1 MVLLKKFIPQLQVD
15 TIYQIDLQ
23 QLKVNGIKGIITDLD
38 NTLVGA
44 REPNTNPQLV
54 EWLKL
59 VDQLGFQLV
68 IVSNNSKLRV
78 AAFSDAIQLPYI
90 SRAQKPFNKSF
101 HRGLQLMNLQANQV
115 VVIGDQ
121 LLTDV
126 LGGNRMGMYT
136 ILVTPFS
143 LEDESFFTR
152 INRRIERFICRMMK
166 KRGWITW
173 DR

>member
-1 MVLLKKFIPQLQVD
+1 MLKNFIPQLQVD
-15 TIYQIDLQ
+15 TIYQINLQ
-23 QLKVNGIKGIITDLD
+23 QLQENGIKGIITDLD

-44 REPNTNPQLV
+44 KEPNTNPQLV
-54 EWLKL
+54 EWFKL
-59 VDQLGFQLV
+59 VDSLGFQLV

-78 AAFSDAIQLPYI
+78 ATFSEAIQLPYI
-90 SRAQKPFNKSF
+90 PRARKPFNKSF
-101 HRGLQLMNLQANQV
+101 YKALQMMNLQADQT

-126 LGGNRMGMYT
+126 LGGNRMGLYT

-152 INRRIERFICRMMK
+152 INRRVERYICRVMK

>member
-1 MVLLKKFIPQLQVD
+1 LLKNFIPQLQVD
-15 TIYQIDLQ
+15 SIYQINLQ
-23 QLKVNGIKGIITDLD
+23 QLKESGIKGIITDLD

-44 REPNTNPQLV
+44 KEPNTNPQLV
-54 EWLKL
+54 EWFKL
-59 VDQLGFQLV
+59 VESLGFQLV
-68 IVSNNSKLRV
+68 IVSNNSRLRV
-78 AAFSDAIQLPYI
+78 AAFSDAVKLPYVY
-90 SRAQKPFNKSF
+90 RARKPMSKSF
-101 HRGLQLMNLQANQV
+101 QKALRIMNLQADQS

-126 LGGNRMGMYT
+126 LGGNRMGLYT

-152 INRRIERFICRMMK
+152 INRRIERNICRVMK

>member
-1 MVLLKKFIPQLQVD
+1 MALLKKFIPNLQVD
-15 TIYQIDLQ
+15 SIYQIDLQ
-23 QLKVNGIKGIITDLD
+23 QLQKSGVKGIITDLD

-44 REPNTNPQLV
+44 KDPNTNPQLD

-59 VDQLGFQLV
+59 VDELGFQIV
-68 IVSNNSKLRV
+68 IVSNNSELRV
-78 AAFSDAIQLPYI
+78 AAFSDAIKLPYI

-101 HRGLQLMNLQANQV
+101 HKALKLMKLSAKQT

-126 LGGNRMGMYT
+126 LGGNRMGLYT
-136 ILVTPFS
+136 ILVTPFA
-143 LEDESFFTR
+143 LHDESFFTR
-152 INRRIERFICRMMK
+152 INRRIERFICRILK
-166 KRGWITW
+166 RRGWITW

>member
-1 MVLLKKFIPQLQVD
+1 MLKNFIPELQVD
-15 TIYQIDLQ
+15 TIYQINLQ
-23 QLKVNGIKGIITDLD
+23 QLKESGVKGIITDLD

-44 REPNTNPQLV
+44 KEPNTNPQLI

-59 VDQLGFQLV
+59 VDSLGFQLV

-90 SRAQKPFNKSF
+90 PRAQKPLNKSF
-101 HRGLQLMNLQANQV
+101 HKALEMMNLHADRV

-126 LGGNRMGMYT
+126 LGGNRMGLYT

-143 LEDESFFTR
+143 LKDESFFTR
-152 INRRIERFICRMMK
+152 INRRIERYICRKMK
-166 KRGWITW
+166 QRGWITW

>member
-1 MVLLKKFIPQLQVD
+1 VLLLKNFIPQLQVD
-15 TIYQIDLQ
+15 TIYQINLQ
-23 QLKVNGIKGIITDLD
+23 QLKENGIKGIITDLD

-59 VDQLGFQLV
+59 VDSFGFQVV
-68 IVSNNSKLRV
+68 IVSNNTKLRV
-78 AAFSDAIQLPYI
+78 STFSDAIALRYI
-90 SRAQKPFNKSF
+90 PRAKKPFSKSF
-101 HRGLQLMNLQANQV
+101 RKALQLMNLHADQT

-126 LGGNRMGMYT
+126 LGGNRMGLYT

-152 INRRIERFICRMMK
+152 FNRRIERYICRVMK